1 MGLLLLFIFY
11 SVMVLPVVS
20 SCGLSQNHSSPGLLV
35 SNYAWSWGGSED
47 NNSMNILTTQ
57 DSRLLNQVA
66 TKATSVFAN

>member
-1 MGLLLLFIFY
+1 MLLLLLFY
-11 SVMVLPVVS
+11 AVMVLPVVS
-20 SCGLSQNHSSPGLLV
+20 SCELSQNHSSPGLLV
-35 SNYAWSWGGSED
+35 SNYAESWGGSED

>member
-35 SNYAWSWGGSED
+35 SNYAGVGAGVKIT
-47 NNSMNILTTQ
+47 IL
-57 DSRLLNQVA
+57 
-66 TKATSVFAN
+66 